1 MSIESH
7 ILTLAEAI
15 KENTQALRD
24 VLAASASTTPAPV
37 KEKKAKAAKA
47 AEEPKVEETAIAI
60 ETPEPVVEE
69 THAVIE
75 TPEPAIE
82 QPETTDEPTVTFVDK
97 DDFIA
102 KVTAHVQGVFAAAG
116 NAIGDKKIAYSAI
129 RDAYGIKTAKELD
142 EDKWAAFWND
152 VTNL

>member
-1 MSIESH
+1 
-7 ILTLAEAI
+7 
-15 KENTQALRD
+15 
-24 VLAASASTTPAPV
+24 V
-37 KEKKAKAAKA
+37 KEKKTKAVK

-69 THAVIE
+69 TPAVIE

-82 QPETTDEPTVTFVDK
+82 QPETTEDPSVTFVDK

-116 NAIGDKKIAYSAI
+116 NAIGDKKTAYSAI